1 MSQCHK
7 IPKAPIKRAFS
18 FISVKKIR
26 TFPSWEAASHYIN
39 IRLQQKTAFSFNI
52 QQDESGAWIVSRVI
66 GA

>member
-18 FISVKKIR
+18 VISVKKIR
-26 TFPSWEAASHYIN
+26 AFKSLDAASRFIDM
-39 IRLQQKTAFSFNI
+39 RLQQKPAFNFNI
-52 QQDESGAWIVSRVI
+52 QQSGDEWIVSRVI